1 MSPKRV
7 DKEMKAK
14 EIARAALNIFSQ
26 KGYAATSVGQI
37 AKAAGIGKGTVYE
50 YFVTKEDIFVAA
62 IREWMDQFENR
73 LSTNLKDIEDP
84 IRRLHAIAEMNIELV
99 DPIDPAT
106 ARLSVEFM
114 QQSLLQD
121 GVLFKRRNFIK
132 KIHAGLCRMV
142 VDILLEGI
150 SRGLFRPEIAR
161 DAEKIAVNL
170 LAYFDGI
177 SLHSIMSENYFDLKK
192 QIDFYLNGLIRSI
205 QIAESD
211 L

>member
-1 MSPKRV
+1 MN
-7 DKEMKAK
+7 
-14 EIARAALNIFSQ
+14 LFSQ

-37 AKAAGIGKGTVYE
+37 AEAAGIGKGTVYE
-50 YFVTKEDIFVAA
+50 YFATKEDIFVAA

-73 LSTNLKDIEDP
+73 LSAHLEEIENP
-84 IRRLHAIAEMNIELV
+84 LRRLQAIAEMNIELV

-121 GVLFKRRNFIK
+121 GVLFKRRNLIK
-132 KIHAGLCRMV
+132 EMYAGQCRLV

-192 QIDFYLNGLIRSI
+192 QIDFHLNGLIRSI
-205 QIAESD
+205 QISDSD
-211 L
+211 LSATNS